1 MSAEGMR
8 MFFKNKLKPQPQ
20 PPGPPGVTPLNNED
34 RKPIMRVVS
43 GDTWVVSAEFV
54 AENGGPA
61 EPKNSV
67 VEFVLAEN
75 QFSPPIWTGGW
86 FDGVFP
92 DRNRPGLAHI
102 NLPRSVTKTLRRGS
116 YMFSARVGNR
126 TRFSF
131 STQLVGYF
139 LVEYM
144 PTSDQHSIP
153 YRDGTSNIFCGS
165 ASVEDIS
172 SASEGVIYA
181 RDEKSGLY
189 YKVAAYEA
197 EDGEICLG
205 IYQDGVQESV
215 VKPLGVCPTLHVL
228 DKTSGMYHRVIAYKD
243 DCGEV
248 CLGIYQEGVSE
259 AAIPALDVGKPV
271 RVRNEANGLLH
282 VIEANKTEDGEVNLG
297 LNQSGTVV

>member
-1 MSAEGMR
+1 
-8 MFFKNKLKPQPQ
+8 MFFKNKLKPQHQ
-20 PPGPPGVTPLNNED
+20 HQCPPGVTPLNNED

-54 AENGGPA
+54 AEDGGPA
-61 EPKNSV
+61 NPDNSV

-86 FDGVFP
+86 FEGVFP
-92 DRNRPGLAHI
+92 DKNRPGLAHV

-153 YRDGTSNIFCGS
+153 YRDGTSDIFCGS
-165 ASVEDIS
+165 ASAEDIS
-172 SASEGVIYA
+172 SSSEGVIYV
-181 RDEKSGLY
+181 RDESSGLY
-189 YKVAAYEA
+189 YKVVAYEA
-197 EDGEICLG
+197 EDGEVCLG

-215 VKPLGVCPTLHVL
+215 VAPLGVCPTLHVL
-228 DKTSGMYHRVIAYKD
+228 DKASGLYHRLIAYKD
-243 DCGEV
+243 DFGEV

-259 AAIPALDVGKPV
+259 AALPALDVGKPV

-282 VIEANKTEDGEVNLG
+282 NIEANKTEDGEVG
-297 LNQSGTVV
+297 IGIHQSGTFV